1 MHNTPEQN
9 ANFRAAWDATNAR
22 YRAAMKADQ
31 LAAEQA
37 QQTKANTMTTNSPKT
52 RTKKPQSAIIYSGP
66 SLIDGAP
73 IVCVAIVSS
82 GNQKTGDM
90 VQTHII
96 RADISPLEA
105 SKSGQDFAI
114 CGNCKHRGT
123 PTTNPDKKQAEG
135 RTCYVNL
142 GQGPNQ
148 VYKRLKGT
156 GYPTATPE
164 QTQEIGRARM
174 VRLGTYGDPA
184 ALPAHV
190 FDDLLKHAAGHT
202 GYTHQ
207 HDKAPDYARL
217 MHSADTKAEA
227 LQAHRAN
234 RRTFRVIPIADY
246 AAQGKAALLST
257 EILCPA
263 SKEAGQR
270 VQCDQCKLC
279 SGSGIT
285 AKSVAIVAHGTN
297 KARA

>member
-1 MHNTPEQN
+1 
-9 ANFRAAWDATNAR
+9 
-22 YRAAMKADQ
+22 
-31 LAAEQA
+31 
-37 QQTKANTMTTNSPKT
+37 MTTATSTTTPAK

-73 IVCVAIVSS
+73 IVCVAIVTS
-82 GNQKTGDM
+82 GNTKTGNM
-90 VQTHII
+90 IQTHII
-96 RADISPLEA
+96 RADVSPLEA
-105 SKSGQDFAI
+105 SKTGQDFSI

-123 PTTNPDKKQAEG
+123 ATTDSTRKQATG

-148 VYKRLKGT
+148 VFKRLKGT

-164 QTQEIGRARM
+164 QVQAIGRGRM

-184 ALPAHV
+184 AVPATIW
-190 FDDLLKHAAGHT
+190 DKLLQDSAGHT

-207 HDKAPDYARL
+207 HDKSPDYSRM

-227 LQAHRAN
+227 LQAHRAG
-234 RRTFRVIPIADY
+234 RRTFRVIPVAEY
-246 AAQGKAALLST
+246 TAQGPAALLKT

-270 VQCDQCKLC
+270 VTCEKCKLC
-279 SGSGIT
+279 SGSQVQ
-285 AKSVAIVAHGTN
+285 AKSVAIVAHGTA
-297 KARA
+297 KAGV

>member
-9 ANFRAAWDATNAR
+9 AAFKAAWDATNAR
-22 YRAAMKADQ
+22 YRAAVKADQ

-37 QQTKANTMTTNSPKT
+37 QAMTTATSTK

-73 IVCVAIVSS
+73 IVCVAIVTS
-82 GNQKTGDM
+82 GNVKTGDM
-90 VQTHII
+90 IQTHII
-96 RADISPLEA
+96 RADVSPLEA
-105 SKSGQDFAI
+105 SKTGADYSI

-123 PTTNPDKKQAEG
+123 PTTDSTKKQATG

-164 QTQEIGRARM
+164 QVQAIGAGRM

-184 ALPAHV
+184 AVPSTIW
-190 FDDLLKHAAGHT
+190 DQLLSKATGHT

-207 HDKAPDYARL
+207 HDKAPDYSRM
-217 MHSADTKAEA
+217 MHSADTAAEA
-227 LQAHRAN
+227 LQAHRAGY
-234 RRTFRVIPIADY
+234 RTFRVIPVKEW
-246 AAQGKAALLST
+246 QENGTKALLNT
-257 EILCPA
+257 EIICPA
-263 SKEAGQR
+263 SKETGQR
-270 VQCDQCKLC
+270 VTCEKCKLC
-279 SGSGIT
+279 SGSNVP
-285 AKSVAIVAHGTN
+285 AKSIAIVAHGTN
-297 KARA
+297 RKAA